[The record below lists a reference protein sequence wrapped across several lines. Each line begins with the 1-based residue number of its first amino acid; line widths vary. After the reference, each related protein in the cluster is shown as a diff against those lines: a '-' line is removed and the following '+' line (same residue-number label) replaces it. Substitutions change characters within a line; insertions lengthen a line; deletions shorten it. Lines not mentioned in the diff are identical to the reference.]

1 MSMKRRATRP
11 YARLRVMAEY
21 GSSGI
26 WVAEQT
32 GLFRHGMVEHATL
45 ALPPALAAR
54 FDAWIDAYTEGL
66 ERPLDDVAFNAE
78 GMSLARALK
87 AHCGAATEV
96 VYAGERRDGGLLP
109 EERVED
115 GAGEERGGD
124 GSPRG

>member
-1 MSMKRRATRP
+1 MKRRRKTP

-54 FDAWIDAYTEGL
+54 FDAWIEAYTEGL
-66 ERPLDDVAFNAE
+66 QRPLDDVAFNAE
-78 GMSLARALK
+78 GVSLARALK

-96 VYAGERRDGGLLP
+96 VYAGERPDGGLLP
-109 EERVED
+109 EQRVEAD
-115 GAGEERGGD
+115 ASE
-124 GSPRG
+124 GSPHG